1 MHNNVSIY
9 REDTMQIMTFK
20 KISIPSVILLV
31 AFGANAAGDGQNKS
45 SFNPVGYWLTE
56 GVEGENGKQIHEAKV
71 EIYTCGINLCGK
83 ISSLKEPIDKLTG
96 KPPLDTQ
103 NPDEKNRNK
112 PIVGMQFIFN
122 MAADNDETNKWSGG
136 TIYHAAEGKTY
147 TAYITMTDNE
157 HLNLRGY
164 VLGMPLLGQT
174 TVWTRTTKDAKF

>member
-1 MHNNVSIY
+1 MK
-9 REDTMQIMTFK
+9 IMTFK
-20 KISIPSVILLV
+20 KLSISSIILFV
-31 AFGANAAGDGQNKS
+31 TFGANAGEGQNKS
-45 SFNPVGYWLTE
+45 SFNPIGYWLTE
-56 GVEGENGKQIHEAKV
+56 LADGENGKQVHEAKV
-71 EIYTCGINLCGK
+71 EIYPCGNSICGK

-96 KPPLDTQ
+96 KPPVDTQ

-122 MAADNDETNKWSGG
+122 MAPDNEEANKWSGG
-136 TIYHAAEGKTY
+136 TIYDAEEGKTY

-164 VLGMPLLGQT
+164 VLGMPLFGKT